1 MWNGRNQDCN
11 STGVYSGTVSDF
23 DGTGNDYSNWE
34 TTWLRGIQP
43 TDLNGVA
50 QFDTIFPGHYLH
62 RASHIHTLVHHS
74 SAKDPAIPQR
84 NHTLLG
90 NTASHVG
97 QLFFDQDLRD
107 EIEKIAPYSTNHVA
121 VTSNA
126 DDPILSVALAHGG
139 YPFFQYTKIGDRLED
154 GLLVWISV
162 GVNVTYSRT
171 VCAIATNLA
180 EGGHV
185 PSGSTPPN
193 CIATGASPL

>member
-1 MWNGRNQDCN
+1 
-11 STGVYSGTVSDF
+11 VYSGTVSDF

-126 DDPILSVALAHGG
+126 DDPILSAALAQGG

-193 CIATGASPL
+193 CISTGASPL